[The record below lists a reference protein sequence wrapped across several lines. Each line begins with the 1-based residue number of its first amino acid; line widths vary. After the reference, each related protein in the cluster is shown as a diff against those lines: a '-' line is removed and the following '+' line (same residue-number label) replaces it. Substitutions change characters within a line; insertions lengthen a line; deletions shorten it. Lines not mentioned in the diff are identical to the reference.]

1 MLICLLDVQDQICG
15 YLVVIA
21 HLLRGSNG
29 VLVII
34 ECLLLYWLRGATL
47 GSGEV

>member
-1 MLICLLDVQDQICG
+1 MLVHLHDVQDQICG

-21 HLLRGSNG
+21 HLLHGSDD

-34 ECLLLYWLRGATL
+34 ECLLLYQLRGATL
-47 GSGEV
+47 GSGGL